1 MILWVGEGYMAHILV
16 VDDDADIRK
25 LVETILT
32 RQGYKVSQAED
43 GETGLGFAI
52 IKKPDLIILDL
63 NLPKMD
69 GFEVCRRLKKNEVTR
84 KIPVIMLT
92 AAHPEWEDAKKGF
105 ELGADEYVIKPFAS
119 DILLHNIERLLKD
132 ST

>member
-1 MILWVGEGYMAHILV
+1 MAHILV
-16 VDDDADIRK
+16 VDDDQDIRK
-25 LVETILT
+25 LVEKILVN
-32 RQGYKVSQAED
+32 QGHKVSQAED

-52 IKKPDLIILDL
+52 VKKPDLIILDL

-69 GFEVCRRLKKNEVTR
+69 GFEVCRRLKTDKATR
-84 KIPVIMLT
+84 EIPVIMLT

-119 DILLHNIERLLKD
+119 DLLMHNIERLLKQKA
-132 ST
+132 